1 MMKTNDEA
9 ILPAAR
15 TEDLIVQ
22 EIADEVLVYD
32 QRRHQAHCLNETAA
46 RVWRGLD
53 GQSTARQVAARLS
66 SQQGVEMS
74 AAVVELAVDQLQ
86 RSGLLSGAQAA
97 NAVSGVS
104 RRAMLKRVGVGAAVA
119 LPVVASIVA
128 PRAAQA
134 ATCGGPGA
142 TCSTSSQCCSGV
154 CSNGTC
160 A

>member
-1 MMKTNDEA
+1 MKINDEA

-22 EIADEVLVYD
+22 EMADEVLVYD

-53 GQSTARQVAARLS
+53 GQSTAHQIAARLS
-66 SQQGVEMS
+66 RQQGVEVS

-86 RSGLLSGAQAA
+86 RSGLLNGALAA
-97 NAVSGVS
+97 NPASGVS
-104 RRAMLKRVGVGAAVA
+104 RRAMLKRVGIGAAVA

-134 ATCGGPGA
+134 ATCGGAGSA
-142 TCSTSSQCCSGV
+142 CSTSSQCCSGV

>member
-1 MMKTNDEA
+1 MKTNDDA

-22 EIADEVLVYD
+22 EMADEVLVYD

-66 SQQGVEMS
+66 QQQGIEMS
-74 AAVVELAVDQLQ
+74 AAVVEIAVDQLQ
-86 RSGLLSGAQAA
+86 RSGLLSGSPTA
-97 NAVSGVS
+97 NSTSGMS
-104 RRAMLKRVGVGAAVA
+104 RRAILKRVGVGAAVA

-134 ATCGGPGA
+134 ATCMGPGA
-142 TCSTSSQCCSGV
+142 SCSTSSQCCSGV
-154 CSNGTC
+154 CSGGTC

>member
-1 MMKTNDEA
+1 MRTNDEA

-22 EIADEVLVYD
+22 EMADEVLVYD

-53 GQSTARQVAARLS
+53 GQSTAGQVAARLS
-66 SQQGVEMS
+66 RQQGVDVS
-74 AAVVELAVDQLQ
+74 AAVVELAVDQLR
-86 RSGLLSGAQAA
+86 RSGLLNGPLAE
-97 NAVSGVS
+97 NPTSGVS
-104 RRAMLKRVGVGAAVA
+104 RRAMLKRVGIGAAVA
-119 LPVVASIVA
+119 LPVVASVVA

-134 ATCGGPGA
+134 ATCLPA
-142 TCSTSSQCCSGV
+142 TSACTTSSQCCSGV
-154 CSNGTC
+154 CSNGQC

>member
-1 MMKTNDEA
+1 MRTNDEA

-22 EIADEVLVYD
+22 EMADEVLVYD

-46 RVWRGLD
+46 QVWRGLD

-66 SQQGVEMS
+66 RQRGVEVS
-74 AAVVELAVDQLQ
+74 AAVVELAVDQLR
-86 RSGLLSGAQAA
+86 RSGLLNGPLLE
-97 NAVSGVS
+97 NTSGVS
-104 RRAMLKRVGVGAAVA
+104 RRAMLKRVGIGAAVA
-119 LPVVASIVA
+119 LPVVASVVA

-134 ATCGGPGA
+134 ATCLGA
-142 TCSTSSQCCSGV
+142 GAGCTTSSQCCSGV